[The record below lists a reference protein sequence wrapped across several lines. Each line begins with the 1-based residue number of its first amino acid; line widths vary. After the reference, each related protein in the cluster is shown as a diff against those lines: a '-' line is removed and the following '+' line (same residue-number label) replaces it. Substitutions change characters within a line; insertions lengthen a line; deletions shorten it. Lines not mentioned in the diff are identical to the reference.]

1 MAAMDAPTQLLIDG
15 EWRAAADGGTVGV
28 ENPATGEIVDEVA
41 AATVAD
47 LDWALAA
54 ADEGWQR
61 WRSIDAWSRSRRL
74 RDVAGLIRDHAD
86 DLAPIL
92 TEEAG
97 KPLAQARAE
106 MMAAAEYFEWF
117 ADEARRIY
125 GRTVDAHSTENRI
138 LVRREPVGPVA
149 AFVAWNFPVLLSARK
164 MAAALAA
171 GCSIVLKPAEESP
184 RAALWLGQACLDA
197 GIPAG
202 VVNMVTGDPA
212 QISRHLM
219 GSPVIR
225 KVSLTGSVAVG
236 RTIIEQSAH
245 RIIPVSLELG
255 GAAPVLV
262 FPDADIDAAA
272 ELCAA
277 FKYRNCGQV
286 CIAPSRFFV
295 HDDIASEFTDRF
307 VAATESLRVGDPSD
321 PATEVGPLSS
331 QNRLEAVEALVSD
344 AVARGAN
351 IRLGGRRPPEL
362 TAGWFYEPTV
372 LVDVQDSMG
381 VMTEEPFG
389 PVAPIATFS
398 GYDEVIE
405 RANDTPYG
413 LAGYVFTSDMGTAMR
428 ASEQLEAGLVG
439 VNTLG
444 LATAEAPF
452 GGVKQSGFGREGAA
466 EGIDSYLVTKYVNLR
481 L

>member
-1 MAAMDAPTQLLIDG
+1 MDAPTQLLIDG
-15 EWRAAADGGTVGV
+15 EWRDSADGGTVGV

-61 WRSIDAWSRSRRL
+61 WRSTDAWSRSRLL
-74 RDVAGLIRDHAD
+74 RDVAARIRDHAD

-97 KPLAQARAE
+97 KPVAQARAE
-106 MMAAAEYFEWF
+106 MMAAAEYFDWF
-117 ADEARRIY
+117 ADEARRVY
-125 GRTVDAHSTENRI
+125 GRTVDGHSTDNR
-138 LVRREPVGPVA
+138 LVVRREPVGPVA

-164 MAAALAA
+164 LAPALAA

-197 GIPAG
+197 GIPPG
-202 VVNMVTGDPA
+202 VVNLVTGDPA
-212 QISRHLM
+212 RISRHLM

-225 KVSLTGSVAVG
+225 KVSLTGSLPVG
-236 RTIIEQSAH
+236 RTIIEQSAR

-255 GAAPVLV
+255 GDAAVLV

-272 ELCAA
+272 DLCAA

-295 HDDIASEFTDRF
+295 HEDIAAGFTERF
-307 VAATESLRVGDPSD
+307 VAATESLTVGDPSD
-321 PATEVGPLSS
+321 PGTEVGPLSS
-331 QNRLEAVEALVSD
+331 EKRLEAVEALVSD
-344 AVARGAN
+344 AVARGAK
-351 IRLGGRRPPEL
+351 ILLGGKRPPDM

-372 LVDVQDSMG
+372 LTDVHDSMSI
-381 VMTEEPFG
+381 MTEEPFG

-398 GYDEVIE
+398 SFDEAIE

-413 LAGYVFTSDMGTAMR
+413 LAGYVFTTDMGTAMR
-428 ASEQLEAGLVG
+428 VSEQLEAGLVG
-439 VNTLG
+439 VNTLA

-466 EGIDSYLVTKYVNLR
+466 EGIDSYLVTKYVNIQL
-481 L
+481 